1 MKPVYQITEYGSFIT
16 GKKVDGYITLPPHTF
31 EQLENFVLTNR
42 SKEVD
47 ALELMGLSARKG
59 IGKVITARNYV
70 GIITMNDGT
79 TIEILPKVSS
89 SSEDDSAARVK
100 RLLIE
105 MLKTLRDS
113 PYKNLQSTSVNVEK
127 MNIFEVFIRM
137 FIDEVFFIVKR
148 GLKCSYETIE
158 ENATFFKGKM
168 LFSQQIKF
176 NHTHKERSYVA
187 YDAFNVNRPENRLL
201 KATLQYLYPRSASS
215 KNRNDIKILLNS
227 FAEVDASADYKSD
240 FAKYIPD
247 RNMKDYST
255 ALLWSRVF
263 LMGKSFTSFAG
274 SEVAMALLFPMET
287 LFESYIAALLKKKLG
302 YADFA
307 VSVQDKTY
315 HLFDEPGKKFLM
327 RPDIVVKRK
336 ADGAVFILDTKWKI
350 LADSKTNYGISQAD
364 MYQMYAYQ
372 KKYGANHVTLVY
384 PKTDK
389 VAYETGMEYRSDDGV
404 TVRIRF
410 VDLFD
415 VQKSTQQ
422 LCADFSEIISSGC
435 CYESFGQRVSA
446 W

>member
-31 EQLENFVLTNR
+31 EQLESFILTNH

-127 MNIFEVFIRM
+127 MNIFDVFIRM

-158 ENATFFKGKM
+158 ENTTFFKGKM

-201 KATLQYLYPRSASS
+201 KDTLQYLYPRSTSS

-389 VAYETGMEYRSDDGV
+389 VTYETGMEYRSDDGV

-422 LCADFSEIISSGC
+422 LCADF
-435 CYESFGQRVSA
+435 F
-446 W
+446 